1 MDSACCF
8 DRLLKAKKYVVEE
21 DPVHT
26 CFLKSVAVHEG
37 INDREFEDL
46 LRLGCP
52 IRNRDDVTVFRIAMI
67 LDKHFRAGE
76 WGQQA
81 RCGSVIT
88 LVLNGRSVYA
98 RVLKFMK
105 VDEGD
110 RCPGY
115 ASVRWFSEPTYV
127 NSLCPRVTLNGSDIR
142 REINTNVIRITQ
154 IQPSQVSVEIV
165 PDSDVCYMLRDSG
178 YDKRN

>member
-52 IRNRDDVTVFRIAMI
+52 IRNRDDVTVFRISMI
-67 LDKHFRAGE
+67 F
-76 WGQQA
+76 GQ
-81 RCGSVIT
+81 T
-88 LVLNGRSVYA
+88 
-98 RVLKFMK
+98 F
-105 VDEGD
+105 
-110 RCPGY
+110 
-115 ASVRWFSEPTYV
+115 
-127 NSLCPRVTLNGSDIR
+127 
-142 REINTNVIRITQ
+142 
-154 IQPSQVSVEIV
+154 
-165 PDSDVCYMLRDSG
+165 
-178 YDKRN
+178 